1 MISGEVKLSEEHT
14 DLHWGE
20 ISATNGLITAYKDL
34 QEVVVEALDYINNL
48 NWRSTVF
55 QINGLFSKKYF
66 PIQSGSQ

>member
-48 NWRSTVF
+48 N
-55 QINGLFSKKYF
+55 
-66 PIQSGSQ
+66 